1 MRQSRRRYAASAKA
15 KLQATDINYL
25 GHKTRQ
31 AHNAAQPA
39 SALIGP
45 QRLSLFPTPRWSI
58 HLHPPFH
65 PLHDRALWK
74 SRPKNGNTAN
84 TLPRLFLEQSPSAPL
99 TLLPPLRWRHCSE
112 YANRFTWLSNSGFF
126 SVETVIKS
134 STTDARIILLLK
146 KFWRRSR
153 RGNACCY
160 TWQLYYWSKLLLL
173 LLLSG

>member
-58 HLHPPFH
+58 LLSIHSTTARYGNRGRKTGTRRTRSPVFSSNNRPP
-65 PLHDRALWK
+65 
-74 SRPKNGNTAN
+74 RPS
-84 TLPRLFLEQSPSAPL
+84 L
-99 TLLPPLRWRHCSE
+99 LLPPLRWRHCSE

-153 RGNACCY
+153 RGNACFY